1 LLHLALLP
9 YGKQVLTPNSR
20 LMDKVIVAV
29 ITTVFCSLFCSKTD
43 REEPAVSAKG
53 GGSQS
58 RILDPLE
65 EVGAHGFY
73 PDSKPTA
80 YWATDSC
87 FSTYGK

>member
-1 LLHLALLP
+1 
-9 YGKQVLTPNSR
+9 
-20 LMDKVIVAV
+20 MEKVIVAV
-29 ITTVFCSLFCSKTD
+29 ITTVFCSLFGAETNMN
-43 REEPAVSAKG
+43 EPAVTAKG

-58 RILDPLE
+58 GILDPLDE
-65 EVGAHGFY
+65 IGAHGFY